1 MDTSTLHKAAKYAEE
16 LGYGKGRFYA
26 GIFGLIAVA
35 IAFAATAVYAVVVG
49 DVGAGTAAGVGSLLM
64 LGVVIWRL
72 QTWSRKFGS
81 NE

>member
-1 MDTSTLHKAAKYAEE
+1 MNASSLHKAARYAEG
-16 LGYGKGRFYA
+16 LGYGKRRFYA

-49 DVGAGTAAGVGSLLM
+49 DVGTGVAAAAGSLLM

-72 QTWSRKFGS
+72 ETWSRKIEC